1 MLTGKWNGIDAGDKG
16 NKMSLNIVKV
26 LRGEAY
32 NFWIN
37 KILPEYSEKEKNLK
51 SFQDALEKMKMS
63 FGGGIN

>member
-1 MLTGKWNGIDAGDKG
+1 
-16 NKMSLNIVKV
+16 MSLNIVKV